1 MCKYDAG
8 KGTNIR
14 SSDASMIE
22 LPKVKMTKK
31 NFNLNNEAPSQ
42 GPGYLDD
49 RMQSED
55 CPRVLAVTD

>member
-1 MCKYDAG
+1 M
-8 KGTNIR
+8 NIR

-22 LPKVKMTKK
+22 LPKVKMTTKI
-31 NFNLNNEAPSQ
+31 FNLNNEAPSQ